1 MYTLRKSERMA
12 KAEKQSSFLKDFF
25 YTLLGSIPTLYICSM
40 CGYMFFQD
48 YALNRYSYSGQ
59 SRFYSMIEKFE
70 VYENVTCSNDYAG
83 DQDRYPQ
90 CVTKKC
96 ARYFTDLIVDDEE
109 TDQLLK

>member
-1 MYTLRKSERMA
+1 MTK
-12 KAEKQSSFLKDFF
+12 KAEIKSSFLKQFLF
-25 YTLLGSIPTLYICSM
+25 TLFGSIPTLYICIM
-40 CGYMFFQD
+40 CGYMFYQD
-48 YALNRYSYSGQ
+48 YASNRYSYSGQ

-96 ARYFTDLIVDDEE
+96 ARYFTDLIVDDKE